1 MSVEFSGQ
9 ITTAGAGRLPA
20 ATCFASETVAAAWF
34 SVTVLARS
42 RFGRLRAC
50 GTFPCTVAITAVGP
64 GPDGGDHTRLPASTA
79 ATTTAASTAAVATLT
94 RSAGRAADPGAA
106 PQASAD

>member
-1 MSVEFSGQ
+1 M
-9 ITTAGAGRLPA
+9 
-20 ATCFASETVAAAWF
+20 VAAAWF

-50 GTFPCTVAITAVGP
+50 GTFPCTVATTAVGP

-79 ATTTAASTAAVATLT
+79 ATTTAAVTAAVATLT

-106 PQASAD
+106 PQASPDLMARKARHAPARASRNVRNGG